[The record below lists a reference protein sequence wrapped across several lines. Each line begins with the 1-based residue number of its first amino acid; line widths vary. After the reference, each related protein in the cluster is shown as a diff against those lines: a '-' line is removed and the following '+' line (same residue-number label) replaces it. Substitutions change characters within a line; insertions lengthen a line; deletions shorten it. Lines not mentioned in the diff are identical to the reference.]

1 MNILPLLTPKKDIEY
16 LYADFSVRQALEKMD
31 FHRFG
36 TVPVIERNTGRYLYS
51 LSEGDFLWYW
61 KDKGLSFEEL
71 GRLPLSEIPS
81 SREML
86 SVGVECQLEE
96 LYPLISQ
103 QNYVPVVDD
112 QNVLIGI
119 VRRQSVVTSLVKNK
133 Q

>member
-1 MNILPLLTPKKDIEY
+1 MNILPLLTPKKDVEY

-61 KDKGLSFEEL
+61 KDKGFTFEEL

-81 SREML
+81 SRDML
-86 SVGVECQLEE
+86 SVGVECQLED

-112 QNVLIGI
+112 QNVFIGI
-119 VRRQSVVTSLVKNK
+119 VRRQSVVSSLVRDK
-133 Q
+133 

>member
-119 VRRQSVVTSLVKNK
+119 VRRQSVVSYLVQNK

>member
-119 VRRQSVVTSLVKNK
+119 VRRQSAVTYLVKNK